1 MEAKDMAR
9 LSLQIGSA
17 IVVPVG
23 KPRAQRRRL
32 AWRRRALQ
40 EIAELHNAEASWPV
54 AQLRAPRAHGF
65 KMRKVAQ
72 IHHAAEVV

>member
-1 MEAKDMAR
+1 MAH

-23 KPRAQRRRL
+23 KSRTQRRRL
-32 AWRRRALQ
+32 TWRRRALQ
-40 EIAELHNAEASWPV
+40 EIAERHDAEDSWPV

-72 IHHAAEVV
+72 LHHAAEVV

>member
-1 MEAKDMAR
+1 MAH

-23 KPRAQRRRL
+23 KSFTQRRRL

-40 EIAELHNAEASWPV
+40 EIAEHRNADASWPV

-65 KMRKVAQ
+65 RMRKAAQ
-72 IHHAAEVV
+72 LQDAAEVL